1 MSFGDGPVG
10 VNSLGSTLEDLAEIF
25 FEFDR
30 CEVRIKFLS
39 RQIAKVLGIFRSVV
53 AANAP

>member
-1 MSFGDGPVG
+1 MGFGDGPVG

-25 FEFDR
+25 LKFNR
-30 CEVRIKFLS
+30 CEVRVKFLS
-39 RQIAKVLGIFRSVV
+39 RQITKVLGIFWSVV